1 MLGVSPVI
9 GRTAYLARVRAA
21 LLASPVVSLLGP
33 RQVGK
38 TTLARELTRGRRV
51 SFFDL
56 ESPADLARLST
67 PLLALES
74 LRGLVVIDE
83 VQRLPKLFEV
93 LRVLADRPRTP
104 ARFLILGSAD
114 PRLVRGVSESLA
126 GRVTHID
133 VAGFDLTEVGTDQV
147 ARLWQRGGL
156 PRSFV
161 ARTNQTS
168 LAWRRDYIR
177 DFLQRDLSE
186 LGVTIPSATLR
197 RFWSMVAHFHGG
209 VWNAADFARALGS
222 SENTA
227 RHYLDVLSG
236 AWAVRVLQPW
246 FENLGKRQVKSPKI
260 YVRDSGIL
268 HALLDLESHEQ
279 LLGHPKAGAS
289 WEGFALEQVLA
300 IARPSDAYFW
310 ATHQGSELDLMIV
323 RSGRRYGFEMKLSDA
338 PTTTKSMRIA
348 LADLGLERLFVLHPG
363 QDSYVLDQR
372 IEALT
377 IRDLPA
383 RLAAASSKRR
393 SKSRR
398 SR

>member
-1 MLGVSPVI
+1 MGFEMIVRS
-9 GRTAYLARVRAA
+9 AYLTQARQA
-21 LLASPVVSLLGP
+21 LARSPVVSLLGP

-38 TTLARELTRGRRV
+38 TTLARELAQGRRMT
-51 SFFDL
+51 FFDL
-56 ESPADLARLST
+56 ESPTDVARLST
-67 PLLALES
+67 PMLALEP

-83 VQRLPKLFEV
+83 IQRFPRLFEV
-93 LRVLADRPRTP
+93 LRVLADRARTP

-114 PRLVRGVSESLA
+114 PRLIRGVSESLA

-133 VAGFDLTEVGTDQV
+133 ITGFDMTEVGNDQFL
-147 ARLWQRGGL
+147 RLWQRGGM

-161 ARTNQTS
+161 ARTNQHS
-168 LAWRRDYIR
+168 LTWRRDYVR

-186 LGVTIPSATLR
+186 LGVTIPAATLK

-209 VWNAADFARALGS
+209 IWNAAEFARALGA

-246 FENLGKRQVKSPKI
+246 FENLGKRQVKSPKV

-268 HALLDLESHEQ
+268 HALLDVESHQQ

-300 IARPSDAYFW
+300 IAQPTQAYFW
-310 ATHQGSELDLMIV
+310 ATHQGAELDLMIV
-323 RSGRRYGFEMKLSDA
+323 QKGKRYGFEMKLSDA
-338 PTTTKSMRIA
+338 PTVTKSMHMA
-348 LADLGLERLFVLHPG
+348 LADLGLAKLFVVYPGTESYPLH
-363 QDSYVLDQR
+363 DR
-372 IEALT
+372 IEALA
-377 IRDLPA
+377 IRDLPRRA
-383 RLAAASSKRR
+383 RDLGSADRK
-393 SKSRR
+393 
-398 SR
+398 